1 MKRGIKLADLTIE
14 QLLGLYTELGLAQY
28 AAEKRGRRSQFNRL
42 AKKGFDVVDELER
55 RPGDQRLALRQFY
68 DHPNMRVRYNAA
80 RDTWF
85 AANIESR
92 RKLEELRDSNWLPY
106 SAEAAM
112 QIRILDGTACKPPAD
127 RDF

>member
-28 AAEKRGRRSQFNRL
+28 AAERRGRQSQSNRL
-42 AKKGFDVVDELER
+42 SRKGFEVAKELER
-55 RPGDQRLALRQFY
+55 RPGDQRRVLLQLY
-68 DHPNMRVRYNAA
+68 DYPNMRVKYSAA

-85 AANIESR
+85 AANIEAR